1 MEVSRFV
8 LFTLLTLLILSQS
21 QRRRRV
27 RQKKKGLVRNREL
40 EDENAGR
47 KRIKRICRPKENTLA
62 VNRELEDLKEMRTQ
76 MDHMREEI
84 DDMKQNLISLGT
96 TSLGPGDFPLGA
108 KLTALQTTDML
119 KQIIAT

>member
-40 EDENAGR
+40 EDENASR
-47 KRIKRICRPKENTLA
+47 KRIKRISCLPKEMTLA
-62 VNRELEDLKEMRTQ
+62 VNRELEDLKEMRNQ

-96 TSLGPGDFPLGA
+96 TSLGPGDFHLRA
-108 KLTALQTTDML
+108 
-119 KQIIAT
+119 